1 MIRTPNALQWNRQPG
16 HYEVYY
22 LTLTDP
28 QTGLGVW
35 IRYTMLAPVSPAGG
49 PPTCALWLLVMDPR
63 PGRTPTFARKKTFP
77 IEEDRKSTRLNSS
90 HLVISYAVFC

>member
-1 MIRTPNALQWNRQPG
+1 MLRTPNALQWNRQPG

-49 PPTCALWLLVMDPR
+49 PPSSVPVLT
-63 PGRTPTFARKKTFP
+63 
-77 IEEDRKSTRLNSS
+77 EDDAGVTD
-90 HLVISYAVFC
+90 